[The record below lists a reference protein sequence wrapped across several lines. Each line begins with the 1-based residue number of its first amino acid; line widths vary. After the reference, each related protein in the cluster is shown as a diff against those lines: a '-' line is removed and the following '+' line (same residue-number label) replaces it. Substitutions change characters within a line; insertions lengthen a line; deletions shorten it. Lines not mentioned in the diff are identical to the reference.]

1 LVIVVASATESA
13 EDTFNSQGDGS
24 SLMGVSSFAMLDTKA
39 HLAYLSAKS
48 YAAKHAPDKIQA
60 ASAKCDKIR
69 RDAFQSCGKY
79 FCECQDKSE
88 CSSLDLS
95 VFLETPNFAL
105 KAAKDKCTAQRIHAG
120 CRESVTQ
127 AYGQCRDTFL
137 QTSPPSHQ
145 TLMQIKD
152 VAEFV
157 HLAGQFSRDGHV
169 HIFDTDLLQARAQ
182 AVAAV
187 ATGSG
192 AVSDAVADAE
202 DEPAPD
208 AEEGGKPLTESEAPA
223 GVAKDKDEGAGSG
236 SAMGPAPNQEQAYI
250 EHLRAQTTQWE
261 EMEATQ
267 RKVLQDEHEVE
278 DLRTDPATQ
287 AKTMEALKLAISKC
301 SKLKEMTFN
310 HCGEMMCE
318 YHDECGTAHDIKV
331 CKDHAAF
338 MANQAKHK
346 EAQFKVDRR
355 LANMKEAHTK
365 EKSEKGP
372 ELKKKAEDKEAA
384 WKAGAPERAAKKEEF
399 KEIDEKS
406 KKMVGGWT
414 KGIDAPWSDHDLGM
428 GRRLLEEK
436 ALNAEEQMKKVADE
450 DAQEKAHK
458 KSIDDKLNS
467 EKCKHKATGA
477 FNTCEVLTAKAYD
490 ECEELLN
497 SADADFVEGMKR
509 DAEAAVAKAAVDAQP
524 ADHIEAAGSALPA
537 PAYASGE
544 VENANAYTGGEVS
557 TPVTPEQVTT
567 PAVLPAAAK
576 VAPLGEAASPPEVQN
591 DKVLAHAETEA
602 TASDLKVEQSDE
614 ESGNFPGSTAAAKA
628 AMQNAEE
635 VVGQHEETASDD
647 LKTDA
652 DGDAMYQVY
661 SNLYDSLMQDTPTV
675 DAPTGPT
682 SGTATVAAPTGTAT
696 GTTEAS
702 GTATGTTEATGTG
715 TPVEETLYQQEARLF
730 DEVVDEE

>member
-1 LVIVVASATESA
+1 MKLFIVAALVIVVASATESA
-13 EDTFNSQGDGS
+13 EDTFSSQGDGS

-105 KAAKDKCTAQRIHAG
+105 KAAKDECTAQKIHAG

-223 GVAKDKDEGAGSG
+223 GVAKDPLSAGAGSG
-236 SAMGPAPNQEQAYI
+236 SAMGPEPNQEQAYI

-267 RKVLQDEHEVE
+267 RKVLQDEHEVG
-278 DLRTDPATQ
+278 DLKTDPATQ
-287 AKTMEALKLAISKC
+287 AKTMESLKLAISKC

-338 MANQAKHK
+338 LANQAKHK

-399 KEIDEKS
+399 KEINEKS
-406 KKMVGGWT
+406 KKMVGSWT

-436 ALNAEEQMKKVADE
+436 DLNAEEQMKKVADE

-490 ECEELLN
+490 ECDQLLN
-497 SADADFVEGMKR
+497 TADADFVEGMKR

-524 ADHIEAAGSALPA
+524 ADHIEQAGGALPA

-544 VENANAYTGGEVS
+544 VENAHSYTNGEVS
-557 TPVTPEQVTT
+557 TPVTPDQVTT

-576 VAPLGEAASPPEVQN
+576 VAPLGEATSPPEVQN

-647 LKTDA
+647 LKTNA

-661 SNLYDSLMQDTPTV
+661 SNLYDSLIQDTPTV
-675 DAPTGPT
+675 DAPTG
-682 SGTATVAAPTGTAT
+682 
-696 GTTEAS
+696 TTEAS
-702 GTATGTTEATGTG
+702 GTGTG